1 MKKFK
6 TKLITYDIP
15 GAWTFLTVPFSVEKE
30 YGSKAK
36 VKVKGTIHR
45 LSYESTL
52 LPLGGG
58 KHNLIVKKEIW
69 TKIVKE
75 AGDMV

>member
-1 MKKFK
+1 MG
-6 TKLITYDIP
+6 D
-15 GAWTFLTVPFSVEKE
+15 GAGLEAFLSN
-30 YGSKAK
+30 GR
-36 VKVKGTIHR
+36 KVKGTIHR

-58 KHNLIVKKEIW
+58 KHNLVVKKEIR
-69 TKIVKE
+69 TKIVKD